1 MGPSGIQ
8 YTTEEEQ
15 RNSSRKN
22 EGAGQMQIQQPV
34 VDVSGDENKVRCC
47 KEQYCTGTWNVRS
60 MNQSKL
66 DMVMQEI
73 GKSTL
78 TF

>member
-8 YTTEEEQ
+8 YATEEEQ

-22 EGAGQMQIQQPV
+22 EGAGQKQKQQPV

-66 DMVMQEI
+66 DMVMQEMARVH
-73 GKSTL
+73 
-78 TF
+78 